1 MAATDQPKKSAK
13 IIWRT
18 CMLCSTRLSELCY
31 DTHTLCEACRGQV
44 CSSDS
49 FCKECENWSDDFRKL
64 YLRHKNSLLAKRVS
78 KKNRKEGRSKDK
90 SPLQVDVAPPQVD
103 DPPPPPPS
111 VDDAASTASQES
123 HVTSPVVMMPLN
135 QDLMAANL
143 TVEQLQTFQHVDN
156 VVEVQL
162 QPVPA
167 PPQSTTVVDSS
178 FFERVTNMMNT
189 FDKLVPLLTNLG
201 SDRRSPTAGP
211 SDIVSPNPIARVP
224 DSAPQGPVVAP
235 RVKTWPPDLHRPL
248 RSRVLLLQAS
258 SSGAR
263 TSSPPTWSAERG
275 GQVQRELP
283 CLSFAAASLEVPA

>member
-13 IIWRT
+13 IIWHT

-31 DTHTLCEACRGQV
+31 DTHTLCEACRCQV

-49 FCKECENWSDDFRKL
+49 FCKECENWSADFRKL
-64 YLRHKNSLLAKRVS
+64 YLRHKNSLLVKRVS

-90 SPLQVDVAPPQVD
+90 SPLNVDVASPQVD
-103 DPPPPPPS
+103 DPPPS

-162 QPVPA
+162 QPVPT
-167 PPQSTTVVDSS
+167 PP
-178 FFERVTNMMNT
+178 
-189 FDKLVPLLTNLG
+189 P
-201 SDRRSPTAGP
+201 PP
-211 SDIVSPNPIARVP
+211 PIHH
-224 DSAPQGPVVAP
+224 S
-235 RVKTWPPDLHRPL
+235 
-248 RSRVLLLQAS
+248 
-258 SSGAR
+258 
-263 TSSPPTWSAERG
+263 
-275 GQVQRELP
+275 
-283 CLSFAAASLEVPA
+283 C

>member
-1 MAATDQPKKSAK
+1 M
-13 IIWRT
+13 
-18 CMLCSTRLSELCY
+18 
-31 DTHTLCEACRGQV
+31 
-44 CSSDS
+44 
-49 FCKECENWSDDFRKL
+49 DD
-64 YLRHKNSLLAKRVS
+64 
-78 KKNRKEGRSKDK
+78 
-90 SPLQVDVAPPQVD
+90 
-103 DPPPPPPS
+103 PPPPPS

-178 FFERVTNMMNT
+178 FFERITNMMNT

-211 SDIVSPNPIARVP
+211 SEIVSPNPLARVP
-224 DSAPQGPVVAP
+224 DSALLWPP
-235 RVKTWPPDLHRPL
+235 RVQTWPPDLHRPL

-263 TSSPPTWSAERG
+263 TSLPPHVVSRTRGTSPEGVAMPLLRCSIT
-275 GQVQRELP
+275 
-283 CLSFAAASLEVPA
+283 

>member
-1 MAATDQPKKSAK
+1 M
-13 IIWRT
+13 
-18 CMLCSTRLSELCY
+18 
-31 DTHTLCEACRGQV
+31 
-44 CSSDS
+44 
-49 FCKECENWSDDFRKL
+49 
-64 YLRHKNSLLAKRVS
+64 KRVS

-103 DPPPPPPS
+103 DPPPPPPHS

-135 QDLMAANL
+135 QDLIAANL

-178 FFERVTNMMNT
+178 FFDRVNNMMNT

-235 RVKTWPPDLHRPL
+235 PDLHRPL
-248 RSRVLLLQAS
+248 RSRVLLVQAF
-258 SSGAR
+258 SSGVR
-263 TSSPPTWSAERG
+263 TSSPPHVVSQT
-275 GQVQRELP
+275 RETSPEGVAMPL
-283 CLSFAAASLEVPA
+283 LRFSIA

>member
-1 MAATDQPKKSAK
+1 MAATNQPKKSAK

-18 CMLCSTRLSELCY
+18 CMLCSTRLSELCF

-90 SPLQVDVAPPQVD
+90 SPLQVDVAPLRWMT
-103 DPPPPPPS
+103 PPPPPS

-123 HVTSPVVMMPLN
+123 HVTSPVVMMPIN

-143 TVEQLQTFQHVDN
+143 TVEQLQSFQHVDN
-156 VVEVQL
+156 VFEVQL

-178 FFERVTNMMNT
+178 FFERVNIMMNT

-201 SDRRSPTAGP
+201 SDRRSPT
-211 SDIVSPNPIARVP
+211 
-224 DSAPQGPVVAP
+224 
-235 RVKTWPPDLHRPL
+235 
-248 RSRVLLLQAS
+248 
-258 SSGAR
+258 GA
-263 TSSPPTWSAERG
+263 
-275 GQVQRELP
+275 Q
-283 CLSFAAASLEVPA
+283 